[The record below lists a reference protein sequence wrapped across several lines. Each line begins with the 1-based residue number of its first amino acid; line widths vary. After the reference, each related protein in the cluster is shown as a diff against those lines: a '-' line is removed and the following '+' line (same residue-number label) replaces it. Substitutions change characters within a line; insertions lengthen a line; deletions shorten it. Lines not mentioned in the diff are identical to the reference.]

1 MAMPI
6 PGAIRS
12 NAADQ
17 FPTSC
22 GGSEILSRAAAKI
35 EVILIFRAQNAFR
48 SASGKSV
55 RSRRE
60 SNLAELRHRADRTIG
75 DVRAR
80 SSRASPCDEPL
91 CCVTSRRLIPARIRR
106 TPQPVHGEGAPPRA
120 AALRWGTACR
130 RAGVSDWV
138 ERSAS
143 PESAACG
150 SPPRR
155 AYRPCWRRGRVA
167 EGGGLLNRYRVVKP
181 YRGFES
187 LRLRQ

>member
-1 MAMPI
+1 MFRLKRALAAMAMPI

-106 TPQPVHGEGAPPRA
+106 TPQPVHGEGARPERRHCDGEPPVDALESLIGLSVPQAQNLPLA
-120 AALRWGTACR
+120 AR
-130 RAGVSDWV
+130 
-138 ERSAS
+138 
-143 PESAACG
+143 
-150 SPPRR
+150 PRV
-155 AYRPCWRRGRVA
+155 GHIGLVGDVA
-167 EGGGLLNRYRVVKP
+167 EWLKAAVC
-181 YRGFES
+181 
-187 LRLRQ
+187 